1 MREVELKEA
10 KTLEEDRREAAND
23 EPYAQD
29 ILPKAELSELGLNKT
44 PIALDTETTDTKPTY
59 AQILTCCFI
68 VLQQLF
74 LWQSRLRPGQLI
86 SPGAMMTNRL
96 SWPSLND
103 PNLPSNYLVM
113 RSIHGL
119 IKRLSNCLFVAYNMP
134 FDDRFLAN
142 ELYKNGFSP
151 WVLKQD
157 NNQPFDALNL
167 LKADNCLN
175 QENAALRPKNVSDGN
190 YSFSL
195 ENIFDQNDLETDGN
209 FHDVRSDTKNVQT
222 VFAELCKNRVLTPL
236 INAASDKNAQRRK
249 LNHGNYYISFN
260 SNWKTGAKANPAV
273 ALCLDS
279 DVPNRLI
286 RLSLTTDMK
295 PGDVASGELQR
306 KLQTRKGRNLI
317 GTVKPNGGEILL
329 HQDDPLI
336 DRLFSKE
343 IQQKFSEIGRLAKN
357 DLAIRQEAQKILQEK
372 ADAYPEPVF
381 IEEKMISGGFYSPE
395 DLRVANAFHRA
406 PPDEKLKF
414 RDAMTDERLRHFCTR
429 VLYDNWPSSLPAKE
443 IKSIAEEIA
452 WRLTT
457 EDNVPWLTI
466 DNVLDEIDIV
476 LPTCDRTQE
485 ALLKEYQTHLK
496 RLRLNPIQKL
506 AEGA

>member
-1 MREVELKEA
+1 MREVKLKDA
-10 KTLEEDRREAAND
+10 KTLEVDRREAAND
-23 EPYAQD
+23 EPYTQD
-29 ILPKAELSELGLNKT
+29 ILQNAELSEIGLDKT

-68 VLQQLF
+68 VLQRLF
-74 LWQSRLRPGQLI
+74 LWRSRLRPGQLI
-86 SPGAMMTNRL
+86 SPGAMITNRL

-119 IKRLSNCLFVAYNMP
+119 IKRLSNCLFFAYNMP

-175 QENAALRPKNVSDGN
+175 HENAALRPKMSDGN

-195 ENIFDQNDLETDGN
+195 ENIFGQNDLETDGN
-209 FHDVRSDTKNVQT
+209 FHDVRSDTKDVQT
-222 VFAELCKNRVLTPL
+222 VFAELCKNPVFIPL
-236 INAASDKNAQRRK
+236 INAASDKNGQRRK
-249 LNHGNYYISFN
+249 LVHGNYYISFN
-260 SNWKTGAKANPAV
+260 SHWKTGAKANPAV
-273 ALCLDS
+273 ALCMDS
-279 DVPNRLI
+279 VVPNRLI
-286 RLSLTTDMK
+286 RLSLTTDMM
-295 PGDVASGELQR
+295 PGDVASGELLR
-306 KLQTRKGRNLI
+306 HLQTRKGRNLI

-381 IEEKMISGGFYSPE
+381 TEEKMISGGFYSPE

-466 DNVLDEIDIV
+466 DKVLNEIDIV
-476 LPTCDRTQE
+476 LPTCDSTQE
-485 ALLKEYQTHLK
+485 ALLKEYQTYLN
-496 RLRLNPIQKL
+496 RMRLNPIQKL
-506 AEGA
+506 A